1 MATAKTPAKPAPKK
15 PAAPAAKK
23 KAGTKQAAGG
33 GKGGADIVR
42 EAKPR

>member
-1 MATAKTPAKPAPKK
+1 MATTKTPAKPAAKKK

-23 KAGTKQAAGG
+23 KSGTKAAGG